1 MSDKEHAKSKRE
13 EQKAF
18 KVHEYAMLK
27 CRIEAENLE
36 SGVIMLRRC
45 HNFHSHNR
53 RGQDIRRH
61 HHYPIWGHHATK
73 KWRIGNFKDFMNSN
87 LWFYLVHYDLMPM
100 QL

>member
-36 SGVIMLRRC
+36 SGVIMLKR
-45 HNFHSHNR
+45 
-53 RGQDIRRH
+53 
-61 HHYPIWGHHATK
+61 
-73 KWRIGNFKDFMNSN
+73 SN
-87 LWFYLVHYDLMPM
+87 HKASSPLPHLGTSCYQEVAYR
-100 QL
+100 